1 MLVSSKRLTNIDL
14 NNMTT
19 DELRILIAK
28 VERELEVRRFEEGLQ
43 KAVRE
48 YRRRDPRIIHL

>member
-1 MLVSSKRLTNIDL
+1 MLVSSKRPANIDL
-14 NNMTT
+14 NNMNP

-48 YRRRDPRIIHL
+48 YQRRDPRIIHL